1 MSNSKA
7 IYKGRT
13 RQGIIDDICQS
24 RFDNMDDDIL
34 FDILEN
40 GHTGYS
46 EFTDDEL
53 IEEYQQ
59 VCENDCGYDDDD
71 YDDDS
76 E

>member
-1 MSNSKA
+1 MSNSKV
-7 IYKGRT
+7 IYKGMT
-13 RQGIIDDICQS
+13 RQDIIDDIVQS
-24 RFDNMDDDIL
+24 RFDYIDDDIL

-46 EFTDDEL
+46 EFDDDEL

-59 VCENDCGYDDDD
+59 VCGDYDDDD
-71 YDDDS
+71 S